1 MSHGFKGC
9 QEARLVAGRSR
20 MEISVTITIAD
31 TTTRFTLASGPL
43 VEVLLDRYEAFI
55 SDEEPLYRFQVT
67 AMEAPDNEGR
77 ETTLGEQPRLTIE
90 GDNLSMERSDF
101 KSAFNISENRGT
113 LDVHESVYSF
123 DAFYRVFY
131 TWLMLRRGGFML
143 HASSVVH
150 KGKGYIFTGSSGS
163 GKSTISGLSPEN
175 TLLSDELTAVLR
187 KDGEYIVHGNP
198 FWGDFQKGTAREQA
212 PVAHL
217 FFLRKA
223 RENRI
228 DQIPMGEKLK
238 KVLQNVLFFGHGIE
252 LTNQLLT
259 VFTDFMTQ
267 IPSAE
272 LHFMP
277 DESVWRCIDNAG
289 QESDA

>member
-1 MSHGFKGC
+1 MD
-9 QEARLVAGRSR
+9 RS
-20 MEISVTITIAD
+20 ITISIAD
-31 TTTRFTLASGPL
+31 IATRFELDSEPLATA
-43 VEVLLDRYEAFI
+43 LLDRYESFI
-55 SDEEPLYRFQVT
+55 TDDQPFSTFRVTTFDAESEET
-67 AMEAPDNEGR
+67 AR
-77 ETTLGEQPRLTIE
+77 ESRLGEQPTLTLE
-90 GDNLSMERSDF
+90 GDRLNMKRSDF
-101 KSAFNISENRGT
+101 SAAFGIAENRGT
-113 LDVHESVYSF
+113 LEVHESVYSF

-131 TWLMLRRGGFML
+131 TWLMLKRGGFML

-163 GKSTISGLSPEN
+163 GKSTISGLSAET

-187 KDGEYIVHGNP
+187 KNGEYVVHGNP

-212 PVAHL
+212 PVSHL

-228 DQIPMGEKLK
+228 DQMPMGVKMK
-238 KVLQNVLFFGHGIE
+238 QILQNVLFFGRGLE
-252 LTNQLLT
+252 LTNELLS

-272 LHFMP
+272 LHFRP
-277 DESVWRCIDNAG
+277 DESVWRCIENAG
-289 QESDA
+289 